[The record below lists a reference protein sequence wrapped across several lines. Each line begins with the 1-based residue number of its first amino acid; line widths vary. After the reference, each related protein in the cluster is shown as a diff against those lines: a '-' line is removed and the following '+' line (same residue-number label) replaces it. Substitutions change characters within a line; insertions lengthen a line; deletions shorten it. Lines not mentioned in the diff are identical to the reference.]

1 MYRSRTYVPA
11 LVVYEQCTGQDVFK
25 TRTAVVYEQC
35 TGPGRIQKPVVLKD
49 CKPVYM
55 NNVQV
60 QDVFKTR
67 TAVVYEQCTG
77 QGRIQNPYCCS
88 V

>member
-1 MYRSRTYVPA
+1 MNNVQ
-11 LVVYEQCTGQDVFK
+11 VKDVFK

-35 TGPGRIQKPVVLKD
+35 TGPGRIQNPSAVVYEQ
-49 CKPVYM
+49 CTGQGRM
-55 NNVQV
+55 
-60 QDVFKTR
+60 

>member
-1 MYRSRTYVPA
+1 MNNVQVKDVFKTRTAVTMYS
-11 LVVYEQCTGQDVFK
+11 VFK

-35 TGPGRIQKPVVLKD
+35 TGQGRIHTAVV
-49 CKPVYM
+49 M

-60 QDVFKTR
+60 KDVFKTR